1 MANNFDEYSLSTK
14 FDPKPW
20 ALPFK
25 FFTRYKKHT
34 AIMLLSAVVLPV
46 VEAIYPK
53 FSEYAIAH
61 FIGNNTLDG
70 MGAFIALYLFL
81 LMITVIFTIIYSRKC
96 MFLEMTIGKDMRNAA
111 FEHTQKLP
119 LSFYNTTPVGYL
131 MSRIMSDTNMM
142 GNIFSWALADLV
154 FDICYLF
161 AVLAM
166 MFTIS
171 VKLALLVFIIVPFG
185 LLVCAYFR
193 KKLLIGN
200 RSVRRANSAL
210 VAAFSED
217 ISGAKTIKSLS
228 ANANRETEFMEKATD
243 LYNKA
248 MSTKTLQAVFGP
260 LVMFMGSC
268 AFAVV
273 LSAGGVLNFDTGFDI
288 AKFVTF
294 LTYTL
299 SIVEPIQN
307 IIGGLTNI
315 VAAQANVERIHK
327 LMTTEPLIKDSPE
340 IEAKYGTIFEPKRE
354 NWEEIKG
361 NITFEDVTFMYPDGE
376 VNVLEHFNLDIPAGS
391 SVAIVGETGAGK
403 STLVNLACRFYEPTG
418 GRILLD
424 GKDLQER
431 SLLWLHSQIGYVL
444 QTPHLF
450 SGTIAD
456 NIRYGKPDATM
467 EEVME
472 AAKTACAHDFIVK
485 LHTGYDTQV
494 GEGGDRLSVG
504 QKQLISIARAIIGN
518 PKIFVLDEA
527 TSSIDT
533 ETEALIQQITAKV
546 MEGRTTFMIAHRLS
560 TVRECD
566 LILVVSDGKI
576 IEKGTHKQ
584 LIAARGHYYNL
595 YTRQFEDSKTKEVF
609 END

>member
-1 MANNFDEYSLSTK
+1 MAENFDEYSLSTK

-25 FFTRYKKHT
+25 FFMRYKKHT
-34 AIMLLSAVVLPV
+34 VIMLLSALILPS
-46 VEAIYPK
+46 VEAFYPK
-53 FSEYAIAH
+53 FTEYAIAN
-61 FIGNNTLDG
+61 FIEGNTLNG
-70 MGAFIALYLFL
+70 IGPFTLVYALL
-81 LMITVIFTIIYSRKC
+81 LSVTALMTIVYSRKC
-96 MFLEMTIGKDMRNAA
+96 MFLEMTIGKDMRDSA

-131 MSRIMSDTNMM
+131 MSRIMSDTNTL
-142 GNIFSWALADLV
+142 GNIFSWGLADLV
-154 FDICYLF
+154 FDIWYLLS
-161 AVLAM
+161 VLFM

-185 LLVCAYFR
+185 LVVCAYFR

-200 RSVRRANSAL
+200 RSIRRANSAL

-228 ANANRETEFMEKATD
+228 ANANREQEFMDKAQD
-243 LYNKA
+243 LYNK
-248 MSTKTLQAVFGP
+248 SIKTKTIQAVFGP
-260 LVMFMGSC
+260 LVTFTGSC
-268 AFAVV
+268 AFAIV
-273 LSAGGVLNFDTGFDI
+273 LSAGGVLNFATGFDI
-288 AKFVTF
+288 SKFVTF

-299 SIVEPIQN
+299 LIVEPIQN

-315 VAAQANVERIHK
+315 IATQANVERIYK
-327 LMTTEPLIKDSPE
+327 LMTTEPLIKDTAE
-340 IEAKYGTIFEPKRE
+340 VEEKYGTIFEPKKE
-354 NWEEIKG
+354 NWEDIEGHIEFK
-361 NITFEDVTFMYPDGE
+361 DVTFMYPDGE
-376 VNVLEHFNLDIPAGS
+376 VNVLEHFNLDIPKGS

-418 GRILLD
+418 GQILLD
-424 GKDLQER
+424 GKDLKER

-467 EEVME
+467 DEIIE

-485 LHTGYDTQV
+485 LTKGYDTQV

-533 ETEALIQQITAKV
+533 ETEALIQKITAQV

-566 LILVVSDGKI
+566 LILVVHDGKI
-576 IEKGTHKQ
+576 IEKGTHRQ

-595 YTRQFEDSKTKEVF
+595 YTRQFEDNKTKEVF

>member
-25 FFTRYKKHT
+25 FFKRYKMHT
-34 AIMLLSAVVLPV
+34 VIMLLSAVVLPV
-46 VEAIYPK
+46 VEAVYPK
-53 FSEYAIAH
+53 FAEYAIAN
-61 FIGNNTLDG
+61 FIGKNTLDG
-70 MGAFIALYLFL
+70 IGPFIAAYLFL
-81 LMITVIFTIIYSRKC
+81 LAITVIFTIIYSRKC

-228 ANANRETEFMEKATD
+228 ANANREDEFMEKATD

-248 MSTKTLQAVFGP
+248 MSTKTLQSVFGP

-307 IIGGLTNI
+307 IIGGLT
-315 VAAQANVERIHK
+315 
-327 LMTTEPLIKDSPE
+327 
-340 IEAKYGTIFEPKRE
+340 
-354 NWEEIKG
+354 
-361 NITFEDVTFMYPDGE
+361 
-376 VNVLEHFNLDIPAGS
+376 
-391 SVAIVGETGAGK
+391 
-403 STLVNLACRFYEPTG
+403 
-418 GRILLD
+418 
-424 GKDLQER
+424 
-431 SLLWLHSQIGYVL
+431 
-444 QTPHLF
+444 
-450 SGTIAD
+450 
-456 NIRYGKPDATM
+456 
-467 EEVME
+467 
-472 AAKTACAHDFIVK
+472 
-485 LHTGYDTQV
+485 
-494 GEGGDRLSVG
+494 
-504 QKQLISIARAIIGN
+504 
-518 PKIFVLDEA
+518 
-527 TSSIDT
+527 
-533 ETEALIQQITAKV
+533 
-546 MEGRTTFMIAHRLS
+546 
-560 TVRECD
+560 
-566 LILVVSDGKI
+566 
-576 IEKGTHKQ
+576 
-584 LIAARGHYYNL
+584 
-595 YTRQFEDSKTKEVF
+595 
-609 END
+609 

>member
-25 FFTRYKKHT
+25 FFARYKKHT
-34 AIMLLSAVVLPV
+34 AIMLLSALILPS
-46 VEAIYPK
+46 VEAFYPK
-53 FSEYAIAH
+53 FTEYAIAN
-61 FIGNNTLDG
+61 FIEKNTLDG
-70 MGAFIALYLFL
+70 IGPFICVYASLLAVTAL
-81 LMITVIFTIIYSRKC
+81 MTIVYSRKC
-96 MFLEMTIGKDMRNAA
+96 MFLEMTIGKDMRDSA

-131 MSRIMSDTNMM
+131 MSRIMSDTNTL
-142 GNIFSWALADLV
+142 GNIFSWGLADLV
-154 FDICYLF
+154 FDVWYLLS
-161 AVLAM
+161 VLFM

-185 LLVCAYFR
+185 LVVCAYFR

-200 RSVRRANSAL
+200 RSIRRANSAL
-210 VAAFSED
+210 VASFSED

-228 ANANRETEFMEKATD
+228 ANSSREAEFAEKAQD
-243 LYNKA
+243 LYNKSV
-248 MSTKTLQAVFGP
+248 STKTIQAVFGP

-268 AFAVV
+268 AFAIV

-299 SIVEPIQN
+299 LIVEPIQN

-315 VAAQANVERIHK
+315 IATQANVERIHR
-327 LMTTEPLIKDSPE
+327 LMTTEPLIKDTPE
-340 IEAKYGTIFEPKRE
+340 VVEKYGTVFEPKKE
-354 NWEEIKG
+354 NWEEIEG
-361 NITFEDVTFMYPDGE
+361 HIEFRDVTFMYPDGE
-376 VNVLEHFNLDIPAGS
+376 VNVLEHFNLDIPKGS

-403 STLVNLACRFYEPTG
+403 STLVNLACRFYEPTEG
-418 GRILLD
+418 QILLD
-424 GKDLQER
+424 GKDLRER

-456 NIRYGKPDATM
+456 NIRYGKPDAAM
-467 EEVME
+467 DEVIE

-485 LHTGYDTQV
+485 LSKGYDTQV

-533 ETEALIQQITAKV
+533 ETEALIQKITAKV

-566 LILVVSDGKI
+566 LILVVQDGKI
-576 IEKGTHKQ
+576 IEKGTHRQ

-595 YTRQFEDSKTKEVF
+595 YTRQFEDIKTKEVF